1 MASEAMDILG
11 EAALKKKDLPKKAPK
26 VKRKRPDG
34 MSMELYGLLN
44 NSAQEIVFFIFDNN
58 EK

>member
-11 EAALKKKDLPKKAPK
+11 EAALKKKDVPKKAPK

-44 NSAQEIVFFIFDNN
+44 NSSQEIVFSDINQN
-58 EK
+58 

>member
-11 EAALKKKDLPKKAPK
+11 EAALKKKDVPKKAPK

-44 NSAQEIVFFIFDNN
+44 NSAQEIVFYFILIKN
-58 EK
+58 